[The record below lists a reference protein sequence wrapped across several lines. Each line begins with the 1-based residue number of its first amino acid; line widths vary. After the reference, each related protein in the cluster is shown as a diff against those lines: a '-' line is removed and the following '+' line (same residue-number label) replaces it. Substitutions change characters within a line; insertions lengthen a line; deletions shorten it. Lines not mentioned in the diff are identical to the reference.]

1 MTCFWSL
8 VDPYLAFRNTPLVL
22 PATFVK
28 LLLSSTISADLLGL
42 FNQTKYKPVSRPK
55 CTRQMII
62 VNYTRRPQN
71 TGSYIVMKC
80 VYRWY
85 RCTPSD
91 PPSPTALI
99 TNALSTTWFSLAY
112 DISSVYNTNKM
123 PNCILLSI

>member
-8 VDPYLAFRNTPLVL
+8 VDPYLVFRNTPLVL

-28 LLLSSTISADLLGL
+28 LLLSSTISADLLGQY
-42 FNQTKYKPVSRPK
+42 NQTNKPTSRPK

-62 VNYTRRPQN
+62 ANYTRRPQN

-91 PPSPTALI
+91 PPSPTTLI

-112 DISSVYNTNKM
+112 DISVDNTNKM
-123 PNCILLSI
+123 PT